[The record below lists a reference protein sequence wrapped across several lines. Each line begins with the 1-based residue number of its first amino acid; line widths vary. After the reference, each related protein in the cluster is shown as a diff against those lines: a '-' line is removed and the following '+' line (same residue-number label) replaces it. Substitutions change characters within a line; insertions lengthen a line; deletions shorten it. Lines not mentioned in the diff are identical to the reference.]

1 MREVSLDGDW
11 VFRETEGGRWLDGT
25 VPGGVYTDLLA
36 EGEIPDPFVEDN
48 ELDVQW
54 VGKTDWTYRRTVDVD
69 ADLLDHDHVVLRCD
83 GLDTVATVFVNG
95 EEVGASVNMHVG
107 HEFDVADALEPG
119 ENEITVE
126 FRSPVE
132 YGQERAAEYPYEVP
146 CIRYPVDQPGR
157 PFIRKAQCHYGWDWG
172 PCLPTV
178 GIYRD
183 ISIVAY
189 SEPRIRY
196 TKTEQDHGDLR
207 GDDASG
213 DGDLH
218 GDGDASGDGVNLT
231 VRAGVDATT
240 AGEYDLTVS
249 VAGAETA
256 ERVTLSAGEQEI
268 ETTVHVPDPDLWWPN
283 GYGDQPLYDLDVA
296 ITAPSGE
303 PADAET
309 DRIGFRDVNLVV
321 EPDDVGTSFYFEVN
335 GTEIFA
341 KGANTIPTAPLYGD
355 VSEARYDHLLESA
368 VDANMNMLRV
378 WGGGYYEFDYFYERC
393 DELGLLVWQD
403 FMFSC
408 SLHPADDAF
417 LDTVEDEVRH
427 QVRRL
432 ANHPSIALW
441 CANNE
446 NEEAAQNWFVEHDH
460 HEDHLDDYRKL
471 YEETVGPA
479 CRDEDPSRTY
489 WPGSPSS
496 GPDELEPYVFEKG
509 DIHYWDVWHQGEPFE
524 DYYTTEPRFVSEFG
538 YQSFPSTDSLRTV
551 IDEADF
557 NPTSPMMEHHQRNP
571 GGNTTILKRAASY
584 VRFPFSFDDFVYVSQ
599 LLQAEAM
606 STAIEHWRRR
616 KPTTMGALYWQL
628 NDLWPVASWSSIEYD
643 GKWKAQQYAARRQF
657 APALVSFHPTFE
669 GDEGV
674 DNAQAGPGGEWPD
687 VEAQTLWIT
696 SDVTDPLSGTIDL
709 EIVTFDGETVLE
721 EAVDVDIDAQES
733 VELRTVDREDLPS
746 GVDPAEVMVRATFD
760 GGHAG
765 TERDGTAAV
774 ESYPATAFFED
785 YKRLDLPDADVSVEI
800 DGADVTVASDG
811 CALFLELDPG
821 TLRGAFSDNYVHLAP
836 GEERTVSF
844 DSYDDRRDAVVETNL
859 ADELSVRHLRDT
871 Y

>member
-1 MREVSLDGDW
+1 MRKVSLDGDW
-11 VFRETEGGRWLDGT
+11 EFRETEGGRWLDGT
-25 VPGGVYTDLLA
+25 VPGGVYTDLLD

-54 VGKTDWTYRRTVDVD
+54 VGKTDWTYRRTVEVD
-69 ADLLDHDHVVLRCD
+69 PELLDHERVVLQCE
-83 GLDTVATVFVNG
+83 GLDTVATVLVNG
-95 EEVGASVNMHVG
+95 EEVGSSVNMHVG
-107 HEFDVADALEPG
+107 HAFDVADALEPG
-119 ENEITVE
+119 ENEVTVQ

-132 YGQERAAEYPYEVP
+132 YGIEQSEEHPYEVP

-196 TKTEQDHGDLR
+196 TKTEQDHETVDGER
-207 GDDASG
+207 GPVD
-213 DGDLH
+213 
-218 GDGDASGDGVNLT
+218 LT
-231 VRAGVDATT
+231 VRTGVDAPA

-249 VAGAETA
+249 VADAE
-256 ERVTLSAGEQEI
+256 VTETVSLEAGEQEV
-268 ETTVHVPDPDLWWPN
+268 ETTVTVADPELWWPN
-283 GYGDQPLYDLDVA
+283 GYGDQPLYDMTVA
-296 ITAPSGE
+296 IAGE
-303 PADAET
+303 ETEVADTET
-309 DRIGFRDVNLVV
+309 DRVGFRDVELVV

-335 GTEIFA
+335 GTEVFA
-341 KGANTIPTAPLYGD
+341 KGANTIPTAPMYGD

-408 SLHPADDAF
+408 SLHPANDEF
-417 LDTVEDEVRH
+417 LDTVEEEVRH

-446 NEEAAQNWFVEHDH
+446 NEEAAQSWFVRHDH
-460 HEDHLDDYRKL
+460 HEDHLDDYATL

-479 CRDEDPSRTY
+479 CREEDPSRTY

-496 GPDELEPYVFEKG
+496 GPDEMTPYVFEKG
-509 DIHYWDVWHQGEPFE
+509 DIHYWDVWHSGQPFE

-571 GGNTTILKRAASY
+571 GGNTTILKRTASY
-584 VRFPFSFDDFVYVSQ
+584 FRFPFAFEDFVYVSQ

-606 STAIEHWRRR
+606 STSIEHWRRR

-657 APALVSFHPTFE
+657 APVLVSFHPTFE
-669 GDEGV
+669 GEGGV
-674 DNAQAGPGGEWPD
+674 DNAQAGEDGEWPD
-687 VEAQTLWIT
+687 VVAQTLWIT
-696 SDVTDPLSGTIDL
+696 SDVTEPLDGEIDL
-709 EIVTFDGETVLE
+709 EIVTFDGDTVLE
-721 EAVDVDIDAQES
+721 ETVDVDIEAQES
-733 VELRTVDREDLPS
+733 VELRTLGREDLPADVAPS
-746 GVDPAEVMVRATFD
+746 EVMVRATFD
-760 GGHAG
+760 GEGGAGH
-765 TERDGTAAV
+765 DGSDV

-785 YKRLDLPDADVSVEI
+785 YKRLSLPDAEVSVDI
-800 DGADVTVASDG
+800 DGADVTVGSEDA
-811 CALFLELDPG
+811 ALFLELDPG

-836 GEERTVSF
+836 GEERTLTF

-859 ADELSVRHLRDT
+859 EDELSVRHLRQT

>member
-1 MREVSLDGDW
+1 MREVSLAGDW
-11 VFRETEGGRWLDGT
+11 EFRETDGGRWLDGT
-25 VPGGVYTDLLA
+25 VPGGVYTDLLN

-69 ADLLDHDHVVLRCD
+69 ADLLDHDRVVLQCE
-83 GLDTVATVFVNG
+83 GLDTVATVSVNG
-95 EEVGASVNMHVG
+95 QEVGSSVNMHVG
-107 HEFDVADALEPG
+107 HEFDVSDALEPG
-119 ENEITVE
+119 ENEVVVE

-132 YGQERAAEYPYEVP
+132 YGIEQSEAYPYEVP

-189 SEPRIRY
+189 SEPRVRY
-196 TKTEQDHGDLR
+196 TKTEQDHEAVDADAGGGD
-207 GDDASG
+207 AA
-213 DGDLH
+213 
-218 GDGDASGDGVNLT
+218 DGDAEGAVDLT
-231 VRAGVDATT
+231 VRTGVDAPA

-249 VAGAETA
+249 VADAETT
-256 ERVTLSAGEQEI
+256 ETVSLEAGEQEV
-268 ETTVHVPDPDLWWPN
+268 ETTVTVEDPDLWWPN
-283 GYGDQPLYDLDVA
+283 GYGDQPLYDMTVEIAAESGGVA
-296 ITAPSGE
+296 GTGTE
-303 PADAET
+303 VADSVT
-309 DRIGFRDVNLVV
+309 DRVGFRDVELVV
-321 EPDDVGTSFYFEVN
+321 EPDDVGTSLYFEVN

-341 KGANTIPTAPLYGD
+341 KGANTIPTAPMYGD

-393 DELGLLVWQD
+393 DELGILVWQD

-408 SLHPADDAF
+408 SLHPADDVF
-417 LDTVEDEVRH
+417 LDTVEEEVRH

-460 HEDHLDDYRKL
+460 HEDHLDDYSKL

-479 CRDEDPSRTY
+479 CREEDPSRTY

-496 GPDELEPYVFEKG
+496 GPDEMEPYVFEKG
-509 DIHYWDVWHQGEPFE
+509 DIHYWDVWHAGQPFE

-584 VRFPFSFDDFVYVSQ
+584 FRFPFDFEDFVYVSQ

-606 STAIEHWRRR
+606 STSIEHWRRR

-657 APALVSFHPTFE
+657 APVLVSFHPTFE
-669 GDEGV
+669 GEGGV
-674 DNAQAGPGGEWPD
+674 ENAQAGEDGEWPD
-687 VEAQTLWIT
+687 VVAQTLWIT
-696 SDVTDPLSGTIDL
+696 SDVTDPLAGEIDL
-709 EIVTFDGETVLE
+709 EVVTFDGETVLE
-721 EAVDVDIDAQES
+721 ETVDVDIDAQES
-733 VELRTVDREDLPS
+733 VELRTLGREDLPAD
-746 GVDPAEVMVRATFD
+746 VDPSEVMIRATYD
-760 GGHAG
+760 GEA
-765 TERDGTAAV
+765 
-774 ESYPATAFFED
+774 ESYPATAFFEN
-785 YKRLDLPDADVSVEI
+785 YKRLDLPDAEVSVDI
-800 DGADVTVASDG
+800 DGADVTVASEE

-836 GEERTVSF
+836 GEERTVTF
-844 DSYDDRRDAVVETNL
+844 DSYDDRRDAVVETTL
-859 ADELSVRHLRDT
+859 EDYLSVRHLRQT

>member
-1 MREVSLDGDW
+1 MREVSLAGDW
-11 VFRETEGGRWLDGT
+11 EFREADGGRWLDGT
-25 VPGGVYTDLLA
+25 VPGGVYTDLLN

-54 VGKTDWTYRRTVDVD
+54 VGKTDWTYRRSVDVD
-69 ADLLDHDHVVLRCD
+69 ADLLDHDRVVLQCE
-83 GLDTVATVFVNG
+83 GLDTVATVLVNG
-95 EEVGASVNMHVG
+95 REVGSSVNMHVG

-119 ENEITVE
+119 ENEIEVE

-132 YGQERAAEYPYEVP
+132 YGIEQSEQSPYEVP
-146 CIRYPVDQPGR
+146 SLRYPVDQPGR
-157 PFIRKAQCHYGWDWG
+157 QFIRKAQCHYGWDWG

-189 SEPRIRY
+189 SGPRIRY
-196 TKTEQDHGDLR
+196 TKTEQDHETVDGE
-207 GDDASG
+207 SG
-213 DGDLH
+213 AVD
-218 GDGDASGDGVNLT
+218 LT
-231 VRAGVDATT
+231 VRTGVDAPA
-240 AGEYDLTVS
+240 AGKYDLTVS
-249 VAGAETA
+249 VADAETT
-256 ERVTLSAGEQEI
+256 ETVSLEAGEQEV
-268 ETTVHVPDPDLWWPN
+268 ETTVTVQDPELWWPN
-283 GYGDQPLYDLDVA
+283 GYGDQPLYDMTVDIADGSGAVA
-296 ITAPSGE
+296 GTGTE
-303 PADAET
+303 VADSVT
-309 DRIGFRDVNLVV
+309 DRIGFRDVELVV

-341 KGANTIPTAPLYGD
+341 KGANTIPTAPMYGD

-393 DELGLLVWQD
+393 DELGILVWQD

-417 LDTVEDEVRH
+417 LDTVEEEVRH

-460 HEDHLDDYRKL
+460 HEDHLEDYAAL

-496 GPDELEPYVFEKG
+496 GPDEMEPYVFEKG
-509 DIHYWDVWHQGEPFE
+509 DIHYWDVWHAGQPFE

-584 VRFPFSFDDFVYVSQ
+584 FRFPFDFDDFVYVSQ

-606 STAIEHWRRR
+606 STSIEHWRRR

-657 APALVSFHPTFE
+657 APVLVSFHPTFE
-669 GDEGV
+669 GAGDV
-674 DNAQAGPGGEWPD
+674 ANAQAGEGGEWPD
-687 VEAQTLWIT
+687 VEAQTLWVT
-696 SDVTDPLSGTIDL
+696 SDVTDSLAGEIDL
-709 EIVTFDGETVLE
+709 EIVTFDGETVLSE
-721 EAVDVDIDAQES
+721 TVDVDIDAQES
-733 VELRTVDREDLPS
+733 VELRTVERDDLPADVAPS
-746 GVDPAEVMVRATFD
+746 EVMVRATFD
-760 GGHAG
+760 GERTG
-765 TERDGTAAV
+765 TGGADGIDGV

-785 YKRLDLPDADVSVEI
+785 YKRLDLPDAEVSVDV
-800 DGADVTVASDG
+800 DGADVTVASEE

-836 GEERTVSF
+836 GEERTVTF
-844 DSYDDRRDAVVETNL
+844 DSYDDRRDAVVETTLEN
-859 ADELSVRHLRDT
+859 DLSVRHLRQT